1 MNKQLKLEYA
11 SHVIVDLTTGKKIKD
26 LLGWTDEVE
35 GRFKIVKYDNK
46 LYMECLD
53 FEKVCADEL
62 NQFNKIVGL
71 GSIIERIKKNE

>member
-1 MNKQLKLEYA
+1 
-11 SHVIVDLTTGKKIKD
+11 
-26 LLGWTDEVE
+26 
-35 GRFKIVKYDNK
+35 
-46 LYMECLD
+46 MECLD